1 MLGKGLESLIPA
13 GGYKKSDDSSLQS
26 YGGPNQ
32 QAQSNQS
39 LGAYAELVVQ
49 NNNNYNGIGDFALAS
64 QPAQSL
70 RDIDVS
76 PINPPPQIIATS
88 TVQLAEPIVSQ
99 SQATESSQVIA
110 EKQFVFTPQITQASE
125 IISVPEITQSFQV
138 PFVSQDIPFLQ
149 NAPALQS
156 VVPLQPVILPQA
168 LQNEPILQPVPLQP
182 VATPQTLQDISASQ
196 SATSLQSIPPQAPQ
210 SATLL
215 QPMPLQPVAISQAS
229 ENVSI
234 LQPTISPQS
243 VFSSHTEPLV
253 PSDLVSQIP
262 TQVNNPPQNI
272 LSSENMIASQMPEAS
287 QNTSSTQAISSSQL
301 NQSPTERAFPSALTP
316 STIASNST
324 RNFIDNDLLL
334 NPILQNNIEEDY
346 SRKQASVFQIEV
358 EKISPNPHQ
367 PRRHFDEDALNE
379 LANSIREFGIIQPLI
394 VTKILKE
401 TEIGTEVSYQL
412 IAGERRLMAAKKV
425 GLRTVPVVIRHIGI
439 DRERLELAIIENV
452 QRESLGPLETARGY
466 ARLQD
471 EFRLTQREIAVR
483 IGKSRETVANTLRL
497 LHLPS
502 EIQQAL
508 DRGAI
513 NESHA
518 RLLLQINDISK
529 QQDMFQSILRTKPSV
544 RDLKAIIKKAKT
556 GLETHHLSPELISLQ
571 SRLEE
576 FLGTKTQIDDDGGRG
591 KITINYYS
599 PEELNALIHRL
610 SGADI

>member
-13 GGYKKSDDSSLQS
+13 GGYKKSDDSPLQS
-26 YGGPNQ
+26 YGGPSQ
-32 QAQSNQS
+32 QAQSDQV
-39 LGAYAELVVQ
+39 LGAYTELVVQ
-49 NNNNYNGIGDFALAS
+49 NNSYAGMMANNAVGDFALAP
-64 QPAQSL
+64 QPTQSL
-70 RDIDVS
+70 KDIDVS
-76 PINPPPQIIATS
+76 PISPPPQIIATPA
-88 TVQLAEPIVSQ
+88 TQLAEPVATHPQTIELPQMPAEAPLVSAIQ
-99 SQATESSQVIA
+99 DVR
-110 EKQFVFTPQITQASE
+110 
-125 IISVPEITQSFQV
+125 VPEIV
-138 PFVSQDIPFLQ
+138 PIPETIQTHQTITEPQDRP
-149 NAPALQS
+149 PLQS
-156 VVPLQPVILPQA
+156 TSTLQSVPLQPVTMPQ
-168 LQNEPILQPVPLQP
+168 
-182 VATPQTLQDISASQ
+182 TPQGGDPVL
-196 SATSLQSIPPQAPQ
+196 Q

-215 QPMPLQPVAISQAS
+215 RSTSPQSPQSAPSLQPISSYPIATSQIS
-229 ENVSI
+229 ENAPI
-234 LQPTISPQS
+234 LQPTASSQS
-243 VFSSHTEPLV
+243 VFSSQTESLV
-253 PSDLVSQIP
+253 PSDFAPQAIPTQINNLPQNISPSQTTITSQIP
-262 TQVNNPPQNI
+262 V
-272 LSSENMIASQMPEAS
+272 AS
-287 QNTSSTQAISSSQL
+287 QNTSFSQVVASSQL
-301 NQSPTERAFPSALTP
+301 SQPPTERIFPSAPTP
-316 STIASNST
+316 PTIITSQIASNPAHNS
-324 RNFIDNDLLL
+324 IDNDLLL
-334 NPILQNNIEEDY
+334 NPVLPENIEEDY

-401 TEIGTEVSYQL
+401 TELGTEVSYQL

-425 GLRTVPVVIRHIGI
+425 GLRTVPVVIRHVGI

-452 QRESLGPLETARGY
+452 QRENLGPLETARGY

-471 EFRLTQREIAVR
+471 EFRLTQREIATR

-508 DRGAI
+508 DRGEI

-518 RLLLQINDISK
+518 LLLLQINDISR
-529 QQDMFQSILRTKPSV
+529 QRDMFQSILRTKPSV
-544 RDLKAIIKKAKT
+544 RDLKAIIKKAKA
-556 GLETHHLSPELISLQ
+556 GLEAHHLSPELISLQ

-599 PEELNALIHRL
+599 PEELNALIHKL

>member
-26 YGGPNQ
+26 YSGPSQ
-32 QAQSNQS
+32 QAQSDQV
-39 LGAYAELVVQ
+39 LGAYTELVVQ
-49 NNNNYNGIGDFALAS
+49 NNSYAGMVANNAVGDFALAP
-64 QPAQSL
+64 QPTQSL
-70 RDIDVS
+70 KDIDVS
-76 PINPPPQIIATS
+76 PISPPPQIIATLA
-88 TVQLAEPIVSQ
+88 TQLAEPVATHPQTIELPQMPAEAPLVSAIQ
-99 SQATESSQVIA
+99 DVR
-110 EKQFVFTPQITQASE
+110 
-125 IISVPEITQSFQV
+125 VPEIV
-138 PFVSQDIPFLQ
+138 PIPETIQTHQTITEPQDRP
-149 NAPALQS
+149 PLQS
-156 VVPLQPVILPQA
+156 VPTLQSAPLQPVVMPQV
-168 LQNEPILQPVPLQP
+168 L
-182 VATPQTLQDISASQ
+182 Q
-196 SATSLQSIPPQAPQ
+196 SAPF
-210 SATLL
+210 L
-215 QPMPLQPVAISQAS
+215 QPMPLQPVAIPQAS
-229 ENVSI
+229 ENRPI
-234 LQPTISPQS
+234 LQSTISPQS
-243 VFSSHTEPLV
+243 VFSSHTESLV
-253 PSDLVSQIP
+253 PSDFAPQVIPTQINNSPRNISPSQTTITSQIP
-262 TQVNNPPQNI
+262 VAP
-272 LSSENMIASQMPEAS
+272 
-287 QNTSSTQAISSSQL
+287 QNTSFSQVVASSQL
-301 NQSPTERAFPSALTP
+301 IQSPTERIFPSAPTP
-316 STIASNST
+316 PTIITSQIASNPAHNSM
-324 RNFIDNDLLL
+324 DNDLLL
-334 NPILQNNIEEDY
+334 NPVLRENIEEDY

-401 TEIGTEVSYQL
+401 TELGTEVSYQL

-425 GLRTVPVVIRHIGI
+425 GLRTVPVVIRHVGI

-452 QRESLGPLETARGY
+452 QRENLGPLETARGY

-471 EFRLTQREIAVR
+471 EFRLTQREIATR

-529 QQDMFQSILRTKPSV
+529 QRDMFESILRTKPSV

-576 FLGTKTQIDDDGGRG
+576 FLGTKTQIDDDGGKG

>member
-26 YGGPNQ
+26 YSRPSQ
-32 QAQSNQS
+32 QAQSDQV
-39 LGAYAELVVQ
+39 LGAYTELVVQ
-49 NNNNYNGIGDFALAS
+49 NNSYAGMVTNNAVGDFALAP
-64 QPAQSL
+64 QPTQSL
-70 RDIDVS
+70 KDIDVS
-76 PINPPPQIIATS
+76 PISPPPQIIATP
-88 TVQLAEPIVSQ
+88 TTQLAEPTALHSQ
-99 SQATESSQVIA
+99 TIESPQVLTEA
-110 EKQFVFTPQITQASE
+110 
-125 IISVPEITQSFQV
+125 
-138 PFVSQDIPFLQ
+138 PFVSATQDVR
-149 NAPALQS
+149 APEIAPVPETIQTHQTITEPQDRPLLQS
-156 VVPLQPVILPQA
+156 VPPLQS
-168 LQNEPILQPVPLQP
+168 VPLQP
-182 VATPQTLQDISASQ
+182 VA
-196 SATSLQSIPPQAPQ
+196 
-210 SATLL
+210 
-215 QPMPLQPVAISQAS
+215 MPQAS
-229 ENVSI
+229 ENTPI
-234 LQPTISPQS
+234 LQSTISPQS
-243 VFSSHTEPLV
+243 VFPSHTASLV
-253 PSDLVSQIP
+253 PSDFVPQVIPAQINNSLQNIPPSQTTIASQIP
-262 TQVNNPPQNI
+262 VAP
-272 LSSENMIASQMPEAS
+272 
-287 QNTSSTQAISSSQL
+287 QNTSFSQVVASSQL
-301 NQSPTERAFPSALTP
+301 SQPPTERIFPSAPTP
-316 STIASNST
+316 PTIITSQIASNPAHNSM
-324 RNFIDNDLLL
+324 DNDLLL
-334 NPILQNNIEEDY
+334 NPVLRENIEEDY

-401 TEIGTEVSYQL
+401 TELGTEVSYQL

-425 GLRTVPVVIRHIGI
+425 GLRTVPVVIRHVGI

-452 QRESLGPLETARGY
+452 QRENLGPLETARGY

-471 EFRLTQREIAVR
+471 EFRLTQREIATR

-529 QQDMFQSILRTKPSV
+529 QRDMFESILRTKPSV

-576 FLGTKTQIDDDGGRG
+576 FLGTKTQIDDDGGKG